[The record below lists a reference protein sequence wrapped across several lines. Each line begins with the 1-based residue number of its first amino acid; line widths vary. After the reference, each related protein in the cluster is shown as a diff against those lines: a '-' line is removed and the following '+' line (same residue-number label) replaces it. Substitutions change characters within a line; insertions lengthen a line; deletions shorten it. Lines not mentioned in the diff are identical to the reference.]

1 MHHHYHRVVYII
13 IARFIHDKT
22 YRLHFDTSSID
33 DRDTT
38 PCHPPNTNKTPFV
51 PFSPSP
57 FPRKRNEKRE
67 REREKLENR
76 SRGHRTS
83 NNRAMFKAAGR
94 VDGKTARLF
103 PSEIAFSPKQLFRTF
118 VAWRITK
125 KEEKKNSP
133 LVRDKYADAQRKSCT
148 TPSPSDGIQFGIRY
162 KQRRR
167 RRSRSSFVQRRQ
179 TKRNS
184 PKRGL
189 TRRE

>member
-1 MHHHYHRVVYII
+1 MTKRIDYISTPHRSTIVTRHRVTRQTRI
-13 IARFIHDKT
+13 
-22 YRLHFDTSSID
+22 
-33 DRDTT
+33 
-38 PCHPPNTNKTPFV
+38 
-51 PFSPSP
+51 
-57 FPRKRNEKRE
+57 KRHLYHSLPLLFHGKGMKN
-67 REREKLENR
+67 EREKLEKR

-94 VDGKTARLF
+94 VGGKTARLF

-125 KEEKKNSP
+125 KEEKKKNSP

>member
-57 FPRKRNEKRE
+57 FPRERNEKLE
-67 REREKLENR
+67 REREKLEKR

-94 VDGKTARLF
+94 VGGKTARLF

-125 KEEKKNSP
+125 KEEKKKTVRLSAINTRMHRENRAQPPPQATVFNS
-133 LVRDKYADAQRKSCT
+133 V
-148 TPSPSDGIQFGIRY
+148 FGISNGGGGGAG
-162 KQRRR
+162 
-167 RRSRSSFVQRRQ
+167 RRSCSGG
-179 TKRNS
+179 KRNVIV
-184 PKRGL
+184 L
-189 TRRE
+189 NEV